1 MSSRRNTQH
10 CSRHGRSVSG
20 DNPPR
25 MKPLIEGQNVDE
37 EGAPETE
44 DLRENGRMKKMTRRY
59 SLNEEK
65 LRCMRQT
72 SFEAINDDEMPQ
84 LGRVRTRRWSTSWR
98 IPMGKSQ
105 RKPFQ
110 SFVFFWLFLHRKKSQ
125 RTSPWHLLNTKY
137 RRFGLR
143 GSHETLWFGP
153 DCYGFWQKKSI
164 FATKELKYST
174 IITTEA
180 EDCSTHERL
189 FWKEKN
195 W

>member
-44 DLRENGRMKKMTRRY
+44 DLRGSGRMKKMTRRY

-72 SFEAINDDEMPQ
+72 SFEAINDDEMPH

-98 IPMGKSQ
+98 IPMGESQ
-105 RKPFQ
+105 RKPFHP
-110 SFVFFWLFLHRKKSQ
+110 FVFFGFSIGKSLIGIYCMCVVPGGCS
-125 RTSPWHLLNTKY
+125 R
-137 RRFGLR
+137 
-143 GSHETLWFGP
+143 FGP
-153 DCYGFWQKKSI
+153 DYYNF
-164 FATKELKYST
+164 
-174 IITTEA
+174 
-180 EDCSTHERL
+180 
-189 FWKEKN
+189 
-195 W
+195 